1 MRYSTFNKLRWMAGI
16 GAIVGI
22 GWAAARG
29 CGGHGGAVQAA
40 APAQTPPPAA
50 AAGRP
55 TTEEVRRTL
64 EAWLA
69 AHGDRRG
76 QTRMRDILPSAP
88 FEATAI
94 RFPEADAARFSDDPR
109 QWSQIRLDL
118 DRDGVDDEKW
128 LLKNG
133 HTYKREVLDA
143 AGRTTVTQY
152 FDR

>member
-1 MRYSTFNKLRWMAGI
+1 MKYSPFNKLRWMAGI
-16 GAIVGI
+16 GVVVGLGWI
-22 GWAAARG
+22 GFRG
-29 CGGHGGAVQAA
+29 CAEPDGAS
-40 APAQTPPPAA
+40 APATSRST

-55 TTEEVRRTL
+55 TTEQVRGML
-64 EAWLA
+64 EAWLT
-69 AHGDRRG
+69 AHGDRG
-76 QTRMRDILPSAP
+76 GKMRMNDILPAAP
-88 FEATAI
+88 FKATAI
-94 RFPEADAARFSDDPR
+94 RFPDVDAAKFSNDPR

-152 FDR
+152 FDK

>member
-1 MRYSTFNKLRWMAGI
+1 MKYSTFNKLRWTAGI
-16 GAIVGI
+16 GLIAGLGWVGF
-22 GWAAARG
+22 RR
-29 CGGHGGAVQAA
+29 CDHGGAS
-40 APAQTPPPAA
+40 APATIQAA

-55 TTEEVRRTL
+55 TTEEVRGML
-64 EAWLA
+64 EAWLT
-69 AHGDRRG
+69 AHGDRGG
-76 QTRMRDILPSAP
+76 QMRMNDILPAAP
-88 FEATAI
+88 FKATAI
-94 RFPEADAARFSDDPR
+94 RFPEADAARFSNDPR

-152 FDR
+152 FDK